1 MPMPLW
7 KLFCAK
13 FGQFWGSLA
22 ICLKAIKFYVFM
34 MPVPCANYLPDLL
47 PGCRFYCKPFLQLLS
62 SFLLFVECDSIH
74 CHLVKSYLLK
84 HIRML
89 LLMREQRL
97 DFWAGQ
103 CLCLFTD
110 TPGGVIWK
118 LLSHQLNFYTACYF
132 KCDASIILDKNVN
145 DCNVACIDLLILNF
159 AWIA

>member
-1 MPMPLW
+1 MYLW
-7 KLFCAK
+7 CQCHVLTTYQIYCRVADF
-13 FGQFWGSLA
+13 
-22 ICLKAIKFYVFM
+22 I
-34 MPVPCANYLPDLL
+34 ANH
-47 PGCRFYCKPFLQLLS
+47 FLQLLS

-89 LLMREQRL
+89 LLMREQCL

-118 LLSHQLNFYTACYF
+118 LLSHQLTFTPHAIFILWCKYNFRW
-132 KCDASIILDKNVN
+132 KCEWLQRSMYWLANFNLHGLFNPIHL
-145 DCNVACIDLLILNF
+145 CNCEYLQI
-159 AWIA
+159 